1 MGVNLVGNPVYA
13 TTEAAALIA
22 GSCSYLL
29 MLEHSNAGACGNYN
43 AADTIFAVGY
53 NNNAQ
58 NNNGVYTSIGL
69 STNGTD
75 GQHHRGFIKATR
87 DIINSGAA
95 TAGRLTL
102 GVRET
107 NGNYGEVLHLT
118 SFKRVGINTCTP
130 SETFHVN
137 GTSLFTDTVNMSFGR
152 MSWGGSPAPRFI
164 ITSCGGYNMTLATD
178 NFVDRMTIQCGTGK
192 IGMGTSNPCTA
203 LHITNGSG
211 AYSFPDTN
219 SLPTIYVY
227 NSNSSCTTAHS
238 ILSLRTNSTG
248 GGNPFI
254 SFDVDQVAGWTAG
267 VDNADSQKFKIS
279 QGWSS
284 ISSDPALTIVR
295 SNLNVGIGTV
305 SPSYRLHVTGAEG
318 QMHMRVN
325 SDGVGSNLHIR
336 PNAGRCGW
344 VSYTEDAV
352 GDRWGIGIKNGD
364 SKLYFA
370 SGNIAS
376 GGGTTRMVLDNSGNL
391 GIGTSAPVT
400 ALMIRAGG
408 VSTKT
413 DILSISTSS
422 GAGSQPTMRF
432 DTIEANSN
440 VLGRISTCDNGFFSS
455 TMIFETAGCKVGG
468 NCTTIERM
476 RIVGCT
482 GNVGVGTIAPTYRL
496 EVNGTFYAAGSSCEY
511 KTEICQYNT
520 NSCMF
525 MKLTPVTYQYKNEWC
540 HLGKELKSGTQIGL
554 IAEDVAEVYPE
565 LAILKE
571 EEEEKVVRNVDYEK
585 LSIILLSELQKLRAE
600 VDELKSK

>member
-1 MGVNLVGNPVYA
+1 MGVNLVGTPVYA
-13 TTEAAALIA
+13 TTEAAGLIA

-95 TAGRLTL
+95 TAGRLTF
-102 GVRET
+102 GVRAT
-107 NGNYGEVLHLT
+107 NGDYREVMHLN
-118 SFKRVGINTCTP
+118 SLQNVGIGTCTP
-130 SETFHVN
+130 NAKFHN
-137 GTSLFTDTVNMSFGR
+137 TGTSQFDDTITAGYGR
-152 MSWGGSPAPRFI
+152 ISWGGSPGRFI
-164 ITSCGGYNMTLATD
+164 VTSCGGYNMVLGTD
-178 NFVDRMTIQCGTGK
+178 DFVDRMTIQCGTGN
-192 IGMGTSNPCTA
+192 IGVGTSSPCTFF
-203 LHITNGSG
+203 HITNGGG
-211 AYSFPDTN
+211 AYSFPDTTN
-219 SLPTIYVY
+219 VPNIYVY

-238 ILSLRTNSTG
+238 MLTLRTNSTG

-254 SFDVDQVAGWTAG
+254 SFDVNLVAGWTMG
-267 VDNADSQKFKIS
+267 LDNTDSQKFKIGS
-279 QGWSS
+279 GWSS
-284 ISSDPALTIVR
+284 LSSATAVTIAR
-295 SNLNVGIGTV
+295 TTLNFGIGTT
-305 SPSYRLHVTGAEG
+305 SPSYRLHVQGDEG
-318 QMHMRVN
+318 QVHARVN

-344 VSYTEDAV
+344 ISYTEDAV

-370 SGNIAS
+370 TGNVAS
-376 GGGTTRMVLDNSGNL
+376 AGGTTRMVLDGGGKL
-391 GIGTSAPVT
+391 GVGTSTPCTQLVVK
-400 ALMIRAGG
+400 GG
-408 VSTKT
+408 AASSKT
-413 DILSISTSS
+413 DLLSISTCS
-422 GAGSQPTMRF
+422 GAGAQPVIRF
-432 DTIEANSN
+432 DTIENNSN
-440 VLGRISTCDNGFFSS
+440 VLGRISTCDNGEFSS
-455 TMIFETAGCKVGG
+455 IMIFETAGCKVGG

-482 GNVGVGTIAPTYRL
+482 GNIGVGTLAPTYRF

-511 KTEICQYNT
+511 KTQICEYNT
-520 NSCMF
+520 DSCMF

-571 EEEEKVVRNVDYEK
+571 EDDDKVVRNVDYEK